1 MKVQILDIFN
11 PLWLEVLEKLD
22 CDFYHLPQ
30 YLSIEAKRINAIPE
44 AFLAIDGEKIFF
56 VPYLL
61 RQCDESIF
69 SSTIAGGR
77 RRGVFSGEVN
87 SLTAG
92 LSPTPASPSAI
103 ANNFFDV
110 ISPYGYPGFLYNREA
125 IADPSF
131 LKAIAN
137 ELIVAFASK
146 NICSAFFR
154 LHPILNQNVL
164 DIFPEDTFNFTENG
178 ETVAVDLSLSEE
190 QIWTNTRSTH
200 RNTIFRCKRHGMIP
214 KIVDAREYLSEFM
227 AIYRETLDRL
237 AAKSSYYF
245 DLDYYLNLL
254 NLDNKVHLSIVEFE
268 GRVISGSLLLEHD
281 GIVQYHLS
289 GTKNDFLKLSPTTLL
304 LHFVRLWAK
313 TRGNS
318 YFHLGGGLG
327 GVKDGLYNFKAGFSK
342 QRYKFFTLRLITHPE
357 NYNKLVDWRSQALN
371 VSPEKLLNSDFF
383 PAYRFS

>member
-1 MKVQILDIFN
+1 MNVQIIDIFN
-11 PLWLEVLEKLD
+11 PLWLEILKKLD
-22 CDFYHLPQ
+22 GDFYHLPK
-30 YLSIEAKRINAIPE
+30 YLSIEANRINAIPE

-61 RQCDESIF
+61 RKCDESIF
-69 SSTIAGGR
+69 PSTIR
-77 RRGVFSGEVN
+77 RLRGSAIVSER
-87 SLTAG
+87 
-92 LSPTPASPSAI
+92 SAI
-103 ANNFFDV
+103 ANKFFDV
-110 ISPYGYPGFLYNREA
+110 ISPYGYPGFLYNQEA
-125 IADPSF
+125 VADPSF
-131 LKAIAN
+131 LKAIAD
-137 ELIVAFASK
+137 ELIFAFASK

-190 QIWTNTRSTH
+190 QIWTSTRSTH
-200 RNTIFRCKRHGMIP
+200 RNTISRCKRNGMIP
-214 KIVDAREYLSEFM
+214 KIVDAREYLAEFM
-227 AIYRETLDRL
+227 DIYRETLDRL
-237 AAKSSYYF
+237 TAKSSYYF

-254 NLDNKVHLSIVEFE
+254 NLDNKVHLSIVELE
-268 GRVISGSLLLEHD
+268 GRVISSSLLLEHD

-313 TRGNS
+313 IRGNS

-327 GVKDGLYNFKAGFSK
+327 GKKDGLYNFKAGFSK

-357 NYNKLVDWRSQALN
+357 NYDRLVELRSQALK
-371 VSPEKLLNSDFF
+371 VSPDKLLNSDFF